1 MAHDNLYTTGEYNP
15 RRFFFQCLGRTQV
28 THSSWCVASVTL
40 LTKDR
45 PCMSKSNIFVFWMNQ
60 FKYGLKPW
68 MKKGICL
75 LDGGSVTMQ
84 GQETDL
90 LQNPRH
96 FCPSIWSYTH
106 AEIEESSPLF
116 LIAAIVSATQDV
128 LNKTIHCHKT

>member
-1 MAHDNLYTTGEYNP
+1 MDLKHEHT
-15 RRFFFQCLGRTQV
+15 QRTRHV
-28 THSSWCVASVTL
+28 NS
-40 LTKDR
+40 
-45 PCMSKSNIFVFWMNQ
+45 IFVYFCV
-60 FKYGLKPW
+60 FDFYTAVSVFAEGLKPW

-75 LDGGSVTMQ
+75 LDGRSVTMQ

-90 LQNPRH
+90 LQNSRH

>member
-1 MAHDNLYTTGEYNP
+1 
-15 RRFFFQCLGRTQV
+15 
-28 THSSWCVASVTL
+28 
-40 LTKDR
+40 
-45 PCMSKSNIFVFWMNQ
+45 
-60 FKYGLKPW
+60 

-90 LQNPRH
+90 LQNSRH

-106 AEIEESSPLF
+106 AEIEDSSPLF

-128 LNKTIHCHKT
+128 LNKTSHCHLKHSTTIIFEIDTSISSSPTPLIKLNMFLVDYRIMHLRNTSSCYCSVTVLPVV

>member
-1 MAHDNLYTTGEYNP
+1 
-15 RRFFFQCLGRTQV
+15 
-28 THSSWCVASVTL
+28 
-40 LTKDR
+40 
-45 PCMSKSNIFVFWMNQ
+45 
-60 FKYGLKPW
+60 

-90 LQNPRH
+90 LQNSRH

-116 LIAAIVSATQDV
+116 LIAAIVSATQGRFQQNKSLSSKTLAQQLFFEIDTSISLIANPIDKVEHV
-128 LNKTIHCHKT
+128 LIGLSHLAFTQYIVLLL